1 MPTIDIILS
10 NASGVP
16 FYRQIVDQMAD
27 MIRAGTLDPGSRL
40 ASVRELALQLQVS
53 LITVRRAYADLE
65 AAGLIVRRQGQG
77 TFVAMDVGQPPP
89 SKPARTPRLRS
100 HRRWSGHDSSDSP
113 TTTLPPSSPNTSRP
127 QGDPMPDALVQLN
140 DVRCTRGRF
149 EPTSWSGP

>member
-16 FYRQIVDQMAD
+16 FDRQIVDQMAD

-65 AAGLIVRRQGQG
+65 IAGLIVRRQGQG
-77 TFVAMDVGQPPP
+77 TFVAMDVGQAAAEQ
-89 SKPARTPRLRS
+89 ARTDAAAALTQAVERARQLGLSDDDIATIITQHIATTGRS
-100 HRRWSGHDSSDSP
+100 
-113 TTTLPPSSPNTSRP
+113 N
-127 QGDPMPDALVQLN
+127 A
-140 DVRCTRGRF
+140 
-149 EPTSWSGP
+149 